1 MPASCCAQFFG
12 SAAQIADKS
21 LVRPYSEQ
29 VLRALENRYGPL
41 PEGVPSVAY
50 IFEPGIEGR
59 CLYISPS
66 VEGVLG
72 YPRRQWLEERGLWD
86 RLLHPDDEER
96 VVSNEAQCA
105 RSGEKLVQEY
115 RLCSADGRDVWIR
128 DEMTVV
134 FDRQTGE
141 DPLFYGVF
149 LDVSDRKRMETEL
162 ERLALYDPLTGLPN
176 RALFGDRLRQVLSRR
191 GREAATAVYFLDL
204 DRFKRINDSL
214 GHGAGD
220 AVLREVAE
228 RLASVV
234 RPEDT
239 VARFGGDE
247 FTILCE
253 SVGGVLEAVAIADR
267 LQRPLRNPLSLGGA
281 ELRLSASIGVALVEA
296 DDNGDGQHLIEDADA
311 AMYRA
316 KERGGAR
323 TELFDSAM
331 RENAVAAMRIE
342 QELQR
347 ALEEG
352 ELRLHYQPSVDL
364 ATGQVVGAEALV
376 RWEHPKRGLI
386 VPDRFLGVAEETGL
400 IVPLGTWVLGEACRQ
415 LAEWQGRPETAH
427 LHLSV
432 NLSARELTHPDAV
445 STVLSAVR
453 ESGVDPR
460 ALTIEVTESTAM
472 ADGDTGF
479 RALRDLSGVGIRVAI
494 DDFGTG
500 YSSLEQLR
508 RMPVDIV
515 KVDRSFVSG
524 MAADSTDREIV
535 AAVVGMGRALK
546 LCVVAEGIETPE
558 HAEALRE
565 LGCDIGQ
572 GFLYAKALPAAELE
586 ELAQS
591 GRYITQSP
599 T

>member
-1 MPASCCAQFFG
+1 
-12 SAAQIADKS
+12 
-21 LVRPYSEQ
+21 

-66 VEGVLG
+66 VEDVLG

-86 RLLHPDDEER
+86 RILHPDDEER
-96 VVSNEAQCA
+96 VVSNEAECA

-115 RLCSADGRDVWIR
+115 RLRSADGRDVWIR

-134 FDRQTGE
+134 FDRQTGR

-149 LDVSDRKRMETEL
+149 LDVSDRKRMEVEL

-176 RALFGDRLRQVLSRR
+176 RALFGDRLRQVLTRR
-191 GREAATAVYFLDL
+191 GRETSTAVYFLDL

-214 GHGAGD
+214 GHSAGD

-228 RLASVV
+228 RLTGVV

-247 FTILCE
+247 FTVLCE

-267 LQRPLRNPLSLGGA
+267 LQRPLRQPLRLGGA

-296 DDNGDGQHLIEDADA
+296 GEGGDGQRLIEDADA

-323 TELFDSAM
+323 TELFDNAM
-331 RENAVAAMRIE
+331 RDNAVRAMRVE

-347 ALEEG
+347 ALEQG
-352 ELRLHYQPSVDL
+352 ELRLRYQPSVDL
-364 ATGQVVGAEALV
+364 ATGQVIGAEALV
-376 RWEHPKRGLI
+376 RWEHPQRGLI
-386 VPDRFLGVAEETGL
+386 VPDSFLGVAEETGL
-400 IVPLGTWVLGEACRQ
+400 IVPLGSWVVGETCRQ
-415 LAEWQGRPETAH
+415 LADWQTRPETAD
-427 LHLSV
+427 LRVSV
-432 NLSARELTHPDAV
+432 NLSARELTHPDVV
-445 STVLSAVR
+445 STVLNCVR
-453 ESGVDPR
+453 ESGIDPR
-460 ALTIEVTESTAM
+460 SLAIEVTESTAM

-479 RALRDLSGVGIRVAI
+479 RALRDLSAEGIRVAI

-500 YSSLEQLR
+500 YSSMEQLR

-524 MAADSTDREIV
+524 MASDSTDREIV
-535 AAVVGMGRALK
+535 AAVVGMARALN
-546 LCVVAEGIETPE
+546 LSVVAEGIETRE
-558 HAEALRE
+558 QAEALRE

-572 GFLYAKALPAAELE
+572 GFLFAKAVPAEELE
-586 ELAQS
+586 DLAQS
-591 GRYITQSP
+591 ARYMTHSP

>member
-1 MPASCCAQFFG
+1 
-12 SAAQIADKS
+12 
-21 LVRPYSEQ
+21 

-66 VEGVLG
+66 VEDVLG

-86 RLLHPDDEER
+86 RLLHQDDEER
-96 VVSNEAQCA
+96 VVSNEAECA

-115 RLCSADGRDVWIR
+115 RLRAADGRDVWIR

-134 FDRQTGE
+134 FDRQTGA

-149 LDVSDRKRMETEL
+149 LDVSDRKRMEVEL

-176 RALFGDRLRQVLSRR
+176 RALFGDRLRHVLARR
-191 GREAATAVYFLDL
+191 GRDSATAVYFLDL

-220 AVLREVAE
+220 EVLREVAE
-228 RLASVV
+228 RLSAVV

-247 FTILCE
+247 FTVLCE
-253 SVGGVLEAVAIADR
+253 SVGGVLEAVSIADR
-267 LQRPLRNPLSLGGA
+267 LQRPLRQSLRAAGA

-331 RENAVAAMRIE
+331 RDNAVRAMRIE

-347 ALEEG
+347 ALEQG
-352 ELRLHYQPSVDL
+352 ELRVFYQPGVDL

-376 RWEHPKRGLI
+376 RWEHPHRGLI
-386 VPDRFLGVAEETGL
+386 VPDRFLSVAEETGL
-400 IVPLGTWVLGEACRQ
+400 IVPLGMWVMSETCQ
-415 LAEWQGRPETAH
+415 HLAEWQSRPETAH

-432 NLSARELTHPDAV
+432 NLSARELTHPDLV
-445 STVLSAVR
+445 SSVLGCVR
-453 ESGVDPR
+453 ESGVDPHS
-460 ALTIEVTESTAM
+460 LTIEVTESTAM

-479 RALRDLSGVGIRVAI
+479 RALRDLNSEGIRVAI

-524 MAADSTDREIV
+524 MSADSTDREIV

-558 HAEALRE
+558 QAEALRE

-572 GFLYAKALPAAELE
+572 GYLYAKPLPAAEMD

-591 GRYITQSP
+591 RRYMTHSP

>member
-1 MPASCCAQFFG
+1 
-12 SAAQIADKS
+12 
-21 LVRPYSEQ
+21 VRPYSEQ
-29 VLRALENRYGPL
+29 VLRSLENRYGPL

-50 IFEPGIEGR
+50 IFEPGVDGR

-66 VEGVLG
+66 VEDVLG
-72 YPRRQWLEERGLWD
+72 YPRRQWLEDRGLWD
-86 RLLHPDDEER
+86 RVLHPDDEER
-96 VVSNEAQCA
+96 VISNEAECA

-115 RLCSADGRDVWIR
+115 RLRAADGRDVWIR

-134 FDRQTGE
+134 FDRQTGA

-176 RALFGDRLRQVLSRR
+176 RALFADRLRQVLARR
-191 GREAATAVYFLDL
+191 DRHAATAVYFLDV

-214 GHGAGD
+214 GHAAGD
-220 AVLREVAE
+220 DVLREVAE
-228 RLASVV
+228 RLSGVV

-253 SVGGVLEAVAIADR
+253 SVGGVLEAVSIADR
-267 LQRPLRNPLSLGGA
+267 LQRPLRSPLRAGAA
-281 ELRLSASIGVALVEA
+281 ELRLSASIGVALVEPSE
-296 DDNGDGQHLIEDADA
+296 NGDGQHLIEDADA

-323 TELFDSAM
+323 TELFDSTM
-331 RENAVAAMRIE
+331 RENAVRAMRIE

-347 ALEEG
+347 ALEQG
-352 ELRLHYQPSVDL
+352 ELRLFYQPSVEL
-364 ATGQVVGAEALV
+364 STGRVVGAEALV
-376 RWEHPKRGLI
+376 RWEHPERGLI
-386 VPDRFLGVAEETGL
+386 VPDRFLQVAEETGL
-400 IVPLGTWVLGEACRQ
+400 IVPLGAWVMGETCRR
-415 LAEWQGRPETAH
+415 LAEWQARPEIAH
-427 LHLSV
+427 WHLSV
-432 NLSARELTHPDAV
+432 NLSARELTHPDVV
-445 STVLSAVR
+445 STVLRCVR
-453 ESGVDPR
+453 ESGIDPR
-460 ALTIEVTESTAM
+460 SLTIEVTESTAM

-479 RALRDLSGVGIRVAI
+479 RALRDLSGEGIRVAI

-524 MAADSTDREIV
+524 MAANPTDRELV
-535 AAVVGMGRALK
+535 AAVVGMGRALN
-546 LCVVAEGIETPE
+546 LCVVAEGIESPE
-558 HAEALRE
+558 QAEALRE

-572 GFLYAKALPAAELE
+572 GYLFAKPLPAAEMDQLPS
-586 ELAQS
+586 ARPAPV
-591 GRYITQSP
+591 GRL
-599 T
+599 

>member
-1 MPASCCAQFFG
+1 M
-12 SAAQIADKS
+12 
-21 LVRPYSEQ
+21 RPYSEQ

-66 VEGVLG
+66 VEDVLG

-96 VVSNEAQCA
+96 VVSNEAECA

-115 RLCSADGRDVWIR
+115 RLRAADGRDVWIR

-176 RALFGDRLRQVLSRR
+176 RALFGDRLRQVLARR
-191 GREAATAVYFLDL
+191 GRETATAVYFLDL

-220 AVLREVAE
+220 EVLREVAE
-228 RLASVV
+228 RLAGVV

-253 SVGGVLEAVAIADR
+253 SVGGVLEAVSIADR
-267 LQRPLRNPLSLGGA
+267 LQRPLRSPLRAGGA

-331 RENAVAAMRIE
+331 RDNAVRAMRIE

-347 ALEEG
+347 ALEQG
-352 ELRLHYQPSVDL
+352 ELRLYYQPGVDL
-364 ATGQVVGAEALV
+364 AHRPGGGRRGAGALGAPAA
-376 RWEHPKRGLI
+376 RADRAGPIPERGRGDG
-386 VPDRFLGVAEETGL
+386 PDRA
-400 IVPLGTWVLGEACRQ
+400 A
-415 LAEWQGRPETAH
+415 GR
-427 LHLSV
+427 V
-432 NLSARELTHPDAV
+432 
-445 STVLSAVR
+445 
-453 ESGVDPR
+453 G
-460 ALTIEVTESTAM
+460 
-472 ADGDTGF
+472 GG
-479 RALRDLSGVGIRVAI
+479 RD
-494 DDFGTG
+494 
-500 YSSLEQLR
+500 
-508 RMPVDIV
+508 
-515 KVDRSFVSG
+515 
-524 MAADSTDREIV
+524 
-535 AAVVGMGRALK
+535 
-546 LCVVAEGIETPE
+546 
-558 HAEALRE
+558 
-565 LGCDIGQ
+565 
-572 GFLYAKALPAAELE
+572 LPAAGRVAGATGDGPPAPVAEPE
-586 ELAQS
+586 RARADPS
-591 GRYITQSP
+591 GRGLHGAGLRARVGDRPARADDRGDREHGHGRRRHRVPRAARPEQRGHPGGDRRLRDGLLVAWSS
-599 T
+599 

>member
-1 MPASCCAQFFG
+1 
-12 SAAQIADKS
+12 
-21 LVRPYSEQ
+21 VRPYSEQ

-66 VEGVLG
+66 VEDVLG

-86 RLLHPDDEER
+86 RLLHQDDEER
-96 VVSNEAQCA
+96 VVSNEAECA

-115 RLCSADGRDVWIR
+115 RLRAADGSDVWIR

-134 FDRQTGE
+134 VDRQTGE

-149 LDVSDRKRMETEL
+149 LDVSDRKRMEVEL

-176 RALFGDRLRQVLSRR
+176 RALFGDRLRQVLTRR
-191 GREAATAVYFLDL
+191 DRQSATAVYFLDL

-220 AVLREVAE
+220 EVLREVAE
-228 RLASVV
+228 RLSAVV

-253 SVGGVLEAVAIADR
+253 SVGGVLEAVSIADR
-267 LQRPLRNPLSLGGA
+267 LQRPLRQPLRAGGA
-281 ELRLSASIGVALVEA
+281 ALRLSASIGVALVEA
-296 DDNGDGQHLIEDADA
+296 TDNGDGQHLIEDADA

-323 TELFDSAM
+323 TELFDSGM
-331 RENAVAAMRIE
+331 RENAVRAMRIE

-347 ALEEG
+347 ALEQG
-352 ELRLHYQPSVDL
+352 ELRLYFQPSVDL
-364 ATGQVVGAEALV
+364 STGQVVGAEALV
-376 RWEHPKRGLI
+376 RWEHPQRGLI
-386 VPDRFLGVAEETGL
+386 VPDRFLHVAEETGL
-400 IVPLGTWVLGEACRQ
+400 IVPLGEWVVRETCQR
-415 LAEWQGRPETAH
+415 LAGWQARPETAH

-432 NLSARELTHPDAV
+432 NLSARELTHPDVV
-445 STVLSAVR
+445 SSVLGCVR
-453 ESGVDPR
+453 ESGIDPR
-460 ALTIEVTESTAM
+460 SLTIEVTESTAM

-479 RALRDLSGVGIRVAI
+479 RALRDLSSEGIRVAI

-515 KVDRSFVSG
+515 KVDRSFVGG

-558 HAEALRE
+558 QADALRD

-572 GFLYAKALPAAELE
+572 GYLYAKPLSAEAMD

-591 GRYITQSP
+591 RRDMTHSP